1 MSWKNFYYR
10 DQFQSVKDVVSF
22 FFFEEIMAYDMS
34 SFYKL
39 HENNYQAFPSS
50 YDQKCTQ
57 AIEIVGFFSAMFLGE
72 ILVLFLF
79 LKYR

>member
-1 MSWKNFYYR
+1 
-10 DQFQSVKDVVSF
+10 
-22 FFFEEIMAYDMS
+22 MAYDMS